1 MININNIKNTMNKYK
16 NLTKTLSLKNLSFQ
30 TFKCL
35 LIKWNVTIISII
47 STVRIP

>member
-1 MININNIKNTMNKYK
+1 M
-16 NLTKTLSLKNLSFQ
+16 KTLSLKNLSFQ

-47 STVRIP
+47 VLSEYHSIYAKNHKT